1 MNPGDCDDDG
11 AAGILMPI
19 PSFHRR
25 GQYQYFPKFQNT
37 SSFFVPPWFDEWSE
51 ALLAFPFMRLLGITI
66 VTVLEDNGVVIK
78 KNPLAFWFYKT
89 LFSSSVYTKRL
100 LQRLIKRGIRNTF
113 ISSSWS
119 LYENTFL
126 SRPMITIYSLAY
138 TCIICITYKAYKCPK
153 RHILG

>member
-51 ALLAFPFMRLLGITI
+51 ALLAFPFMRLLVITI

-78 KNPLAFWFYKT
+78 KKSSGILVLQNT
-89 LFSSSVYTKRL
+89 LLFKCL
-100 LQRLIKRGIRNTF
+100 HQ
-113 ISSSWS
+113 
-119 LYENTFL
+119 
-126 SRPMITIYSLAY
+126 
-138 TCIICITYKAYKCPK
+138 KASPT
-153 RHILG
+153 LN